1 MLKKTIKY
9 VDYKGNEREEDF
21 YFNIT
26 KSELVEM
33 ELAQKGGMSEYL
45 EKITKAQTK
54 DELVLWFKKIILKAY
69 GEKSEDGRRFMK
81 SDEIAK
87 AFSETE
93 AFNQLYM
100 ELITDEGK
108 AADFVNAIV
117 PTFTEEELGQLS
129 EKPKLEQIK

>member
-1 MLKKTIKY
+1 MFKKTIKY

-33 ELAQKGGMSEYL
+33 ELAKKGGMSEYL

-69 GEKSEDGRRFMK
+69 GEKSDDGRRFMK
-81 SDEIAK
+81 SEEISK

-100 ELITDEGK
+100 ELIVDEKK
-108 AADFVNAIV
+108 AAEFVNAVV
-117 PTFTEEELGQLS
+117 PEFTEEELGQLS
-129 EKPKLEQIK
+129 EKPQLEQIK

>member
-1 MLKKTIKY
+1 MFKKTIKY

-26 KSELVEM
+26 KAELVEM
-33 ELAQKGGMSEYL
+33 ELAKKGGMSEYL
-45 EKITKAQTK
+45 DKITKAQTK
-54 DELVLWFKKIILKAY
+54 DELILWFKKIILKAY

-81 SDEIAK
+81 SEEIAK

-100 ELITDEGK
+100 ELITDEKK
-108 AADFVNAIV
+108 AADFVNAVV

-129 EKPKLEQIK
+129 EKPTLEQVK

>member
-1 MLKKTIKY
+1 MFKKTIKY

-54 DELVLWFKKIILKAY
+54 DELIMWFKKIILKAY

-81 SDEIAK
+81 SEEIAK

-100 ELITDEGK
+100 ELITDEKK
-108 AADFVNAIV
+108 AADFVNAVV

-129 EKPKLEQIK
+129 EKPQLEQIK

>member
-1 MLKKTIKY
+1 MFKKTIKY

-54 DELVLWFKKIILKAY
+54 DELILWFKKIILKAY

-108 AADFVNAIV
+108 AADFVNAVV
-117 PTFTEEELGQLS
+117 PTFTEEEFGQLS
-129 EKPKLEQIK
+129 EKPQLEQIK

>member
-1 MLKKTIKY
+1 MFKKTIKY

-33 ELAQKGGMSEYL
+33 ELAKKGGMSEYL
-45 EKITKAQTK
+45 KRITKAQTK
-54 DELVLWFKKIILKAY
+54 DELIIWFKKIILKAY

-81 SDEIAK
+81 SEEISK

-100 ELITDEGK
+100 ELIVDEKK
-108 AADFVNAIV
+108 AADFINAVV
-117 PTFTEEELGQLS
+117 PEFTDEELGSLS
-129 EKPKLEQIK
+129 EKPQLEQIK

>member
-1 MLKKTIKY
+1 MFKKTIKY

-54 DELVLWFKKIILKAY
+54 DELIMWFKKIILKAY

-100 ELITDEGK
+100 ELITDEKK
-108 AADFVNAIV
+108 AADFVNAVV

-129 EKPKLEQIK
+129 EKPQLEQIK

>member
-1 MLKKTIKY
+1 MFKKTIKY

-100 ELITDEGK
+100 ELITDEKK

-129 EKPKLEQIK
+129 EKPKLEQVK

>member
-1 MLKKTIKY
+1 MFKKTIKY

-69 GEKSEDGRRFMK
+69 GEKSDDGRRFMK
-81 SDEIAK
+81 SEEISK

-100 ELITDEGK
+100 ELIVDEKK
-108 AADFVNAIV
+108 AAEFVNAVV
-117 PTFTEEELGQLS
+117 PEFTEEELGQLS
-129 EKPKLEQIK
+129 EKPQLEQIK